1 MKSTL
6 LFTLLAMT
14 STAQAFEFDVEPLLR
29 GRRTALR
36 VADGTPGHLIEIV
49 RSSQPPV
56 ANATC
61 PPVLGGAC
69 LDLVAPVRLASVEV
83 SSLGLASFHPVVP
96 ESLTPQDVWF
106 QAIDRTTGE
115 KSPVVHSR
123 VLNLCSGD
131 LRTDVPSHMT
141 LLANCGELTGT
152 LTWYPVAGTL
162 PELPWIQ
169 KIRGNLIIR
178 PGQFV
183 TEFSGPPRLW
193 DAGGIVIEQA
203 PNLDRIT
210 GFGDL
215 QELDS
220 LTLDNVGE
228 LSRNDLLTGQAELF
242 RLKLRNL
249 PWMTSLTQL
258 GPLPP
263 LVGLD
268 VVRINLVD
276 LTGMHPAPVES
287 LDLSLVDMPM
297 LESLQGVSPPHG
309 DLTLLFEDTPLL
321 SDLSGLEGAVSV
333 GHIIAMDAPQIT
345 DFEPL
350 SGLAALGYVQLL
362 DMDGLTT
369 VEHLSGG
376 IGPDTSEVWLGNLPE
391 LTSVF
396 GLDGLGAVQ
405 RLSLVDLPRVTS
417 LTPLAGV
424 TRVRDDFDLER
435 LSSLTSL
442 DGLQALRDVTHLEIN
457 ENPLLTDV
465 SALSG
470 LTSAY
475 SVDLHGNALLCED
488 DVLAALAGAVIAQ
501 GLDMQDNGTCPTP

>member
-6 LFTLLAMT
+6 LLTLLAMT

-36 VADGTPGHLIEIV
+36 VADGVPGHLIEIV

-61 PPVLGGAC
+61 PPMLGGAC
-69 LDLVAPVRLASVEV
+69 LDLVAPVRLASLEV
-83 SSLGLASFHPVVP
+83 SSLGLASFHPLIP
-96 ESLTPQDVWF
+96 EALTPQDVWF

-123 VLNLCSGD
+123 VLNLCSGA

-152 LTWYPVAGTL
+152 LTWNLVGGTL

-178 PGQFV
+178 PGQFA
-183 TEFSGPPRLW
+183 TEVSGPPRLW

-268 VVRINLVD
+268 IDSINLVD
-276 LTGMHPAPVES
+276 LTGMHPAAVES
-287 LDLSLVDMPM
+287 LDLTLTDLPT
-297 LESLQGVSPPHG
+297 LESLQGVSPPNG
-309 DLTLLFEDTPLL
+309 DLTLTFEDTPLL

-350 SGLAALGYVQLL
+350 SGLVALGYLHLVG
-362 DMDGLTT
+362 MEGLTT

-376 IGPDTSEVWLGNLPE
+376 IGPDTSEVRLVGLPA
-391 LTSVF
+391 LTSVDGLE
-396 GLDGLGAVQ
+396 GLDVLQ
-405 RLSLVDLPRVTS
+405 NLSLFELPLVTS

-424 TRVRDDFDLER
+424 TRVRGDFELER

-442 DGLQALRDVTHLEIN
+442 DGLQALRDVNRLEIN

-470 LTSAY
+470 LLVAQT
-475 SVDLHGNALLCED
+475 VDVWDNGMLCED
-488 DVLAALAGAVIAQ
+488 DVLAALAGAVITQ
-501 GLDMQDNGTCPTP
+501 GLDMRDNGTCPTP